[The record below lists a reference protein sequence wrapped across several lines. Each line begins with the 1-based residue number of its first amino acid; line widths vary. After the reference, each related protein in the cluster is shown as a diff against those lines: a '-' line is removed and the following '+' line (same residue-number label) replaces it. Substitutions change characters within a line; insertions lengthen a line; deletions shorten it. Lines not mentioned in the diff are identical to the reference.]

1 MFTLT
6 ISENF
11 LLFFSAFG
19 VIQGVLSTFVLYF
32 HPKGDKYVN
41 FFLAL
46 YILLPAGSCYRP
58 LMNSC

>member
-46 YILLPAGSCYRP
+46 WT
-58 LMNSC
+58 